1 MQKNLA
7 KNEAVA
13 MSFALRGSVYV
24 IGYAVLRSYAKW
36 VMIVGVFV
44 ALSLRAIGFD
54 HLYHDTRSD
63 CCQSVEMCE
72 DGQLDT
78 DLPDDDQQDDKSC
91 PPDHEHHGCCTVA
104 MPLVLDN
111 SFICRLGVP
120 GSSLLGVRHEGEV
133 PPEGPFLASEKPP
146 LI

>member
-1 MQKNLA
+1 
-7 KNEAVA
+7 
-13 MSFALRGSVYV
+13 MSFALRGSLYV
-24 IGYAVLRSYAKW
+24 IGWAVLRRYAKW

-54 HLYHDTRSD
+54 HSHEDLGSKCNHSVKM
-63 CCQSVEMCE
+63 CQES
-72 DGQLDT
+72 QLDT
-78 DLPDDDQQDDKSC
+78 DLSDDDPQDDKNC
-91 PPDHEHHGCCTVA
+91 PPDHEHHGCCTA
-104 MPLVLDN
+104 ALPLTLDSN
-111 SFICRLGVP
+111 SICRLGVP

>member
-1 MQKNLA
+1 MEIPSIA
-7 KNEAVA
+7 GSRFFE
-13 MSFALRGSVYV
+13 SFALRGRAYV
-24 IGYAVLRSYAKW
+24 IGYAALRKYVTW

-44 ALSLRAIGFD
+44 ALSLRAIGLD
-54 HLYHDTRSD
+54 HLHHEIRSN
-63 CCQSVEMCE
+63 CCKSIELSL
-72 DGQLDT
+72 DGELDT
-78 DLPDDDQQDDKSC
+78 DLPDDDQQDDKNG
-91 PPDHEHHGCCTVA
+91 PPDHEHGSCCSA
-104 MPLVLDN
+104 SPLTIDT